1 MPATF
6 TFTRRDLSIALTI
19 TLPAA
24 ASCAALV
31 AALTSTRHAPVTH
44 SVAGAPTIA
53 LVQPV
58 AGGAVPRDRPVVGF
72 RYASSTEADPID
84 IGSFAVSVDGVDRTP
99 AFTLSPSEGWGALPS
114 GEGRDGLSL
123 GSHSIE
129 ARICS
134 VRGACARVASAILV
148 ERGIRR

>member
-1 MPATF
+1 MPTAAGF
-6 TFTRRDLSIALTI
+6 PTI
-19 TLPAA
+19 T
-24 ASCAALV
+24 
-31 AALTSTRHAPVTH
+31 
-44 SVAGAPTIA
+44 

-72 RYASSTEADPID
+72 RYSSSTEADPID
-84 IGSFAVSVDGVDRTP
+84 IATFAVSVDGLDQTS
-99 AFTLSPSEGWGALPS
+99 AFALSPSEGWGALAPS
-114 GEGRDGLSL
+114 EGREAMSL

-134 VRGACARVASAILV
+134 VRGACARIAAAILV